1 MGIRELRKALRDI
14 DKKEIIQL
22 VVDMYKG
29 VPDAKNYLDIFVTG
43 DVDTLIEKYKYE
55 IERYVYPFGRDLVL
69 REREARKLIRKV
81 RKMNITELNIEL
93 ELYYVSCCIDVIA
106 DFGYCDEDYYISI
119 ENMFA
124 SAVKGIQSLGLLEKY
139 RKELMRLSRL
149 GQEYGMELEY

>member
-1 MGIRELRKALRDI
+1 MGIRELRKALDDI

-43 DVDTLIEKYKYE
+43 DVNTLVEKYKYE
-55 IERYVYPFGRDLVL
+55 IERYVYPFGRDMIL

-93 ELYYVSCCIDVIA
+93 ELHYVSCCIDVIA

-119 ENMFA
+119 ENMFSA
-124 SAVKGIQSLGLLEKY
+124 AVKGIQSLGLLEKY
-139 RKELMRLSRL
+139 RKELVRLSGL